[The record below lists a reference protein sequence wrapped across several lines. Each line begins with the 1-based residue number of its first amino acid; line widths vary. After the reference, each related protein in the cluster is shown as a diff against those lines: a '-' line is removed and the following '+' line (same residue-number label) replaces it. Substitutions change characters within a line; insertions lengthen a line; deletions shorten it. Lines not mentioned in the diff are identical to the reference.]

1 MKEALHNFHVP
12 LPEDLYRE
20 LRAEAQR
27 AQQPATVVARHA
39 IVQWLQQQRQAALH
53 THIRAYAE
61 QHAGTPVDL
70 NPDLEQA
77 SVEHLL
83 AEEDNG

>member
-12 LPEDLYRE
+12 LPEDLYHA
-20 LRAEAQR
+20 LRAEAKR

-39 IVQWLQQQRQAALH
+39 IAQWLQHQRKAALH
-53 THIRAYAE
+53 ERIRAYAT

-70 NPDLEQA
+70 NPELEQA
-77 SVEHLL
+77 AVEHLL
-83 AEEDNG
+83 AEEHNG

>member
-20 LRAEAQR
+20 LRAEAKR

-39 IVQWLQQQRQAALH
+39 IAQWLQQQQKATLH
-53 THIRAYAE
+53 ERIRAYAE
-61 QHAGTPVDL
+61 QHAGTLVDL
-70 NPDLEQA
+70 NLDLEHA

-83 AEEDNG
+83 AEEDHG